1 MLKHILE
8 KKFSIVQEY
17 IDDEINRIVD
27 HLVHKSEDVQEIK
40 LLRLELEHLE
50 RIGSLLRK

>member
-1 MLKHILE
+1 MLKYILE
-8 KKFSIVQEY
+8 KRVRSIQEY

-27 HLVHKSEDVQEIK
+27 HLVHTSEDIQEIK

>member
-50 RIGSLLRK
+50 RMGSLLRQ